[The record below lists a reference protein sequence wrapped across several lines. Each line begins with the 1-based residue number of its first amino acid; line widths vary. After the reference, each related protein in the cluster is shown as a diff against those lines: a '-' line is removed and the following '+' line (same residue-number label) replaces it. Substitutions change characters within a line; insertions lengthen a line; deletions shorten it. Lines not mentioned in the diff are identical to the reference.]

1 MDLISILKRIAR
13 IPLLNI
19 IREHLWAVYGRYV
32 FCLSRMGKA
41 KTINFSQQC
50 PLLLVTIAF
59 NHEELIKKQIEM
71 VKHHIKNAPYHHIIV
86 DNSSD
91 NSKRKAIKAVCDS
104 MEVEYFATPRYFT
117 WLTWNALFSPS
128 YSHGA
133 ALNWAYYHI
142 IQSSKPKH
150 FVLLDHDIIPI
161 KPFDFIDAL
170 GPQDFYGLD
179 RLRECGWYLWPGWCI
194 FRFDAIADKKVDF
207 SPVYIKHAYLDAGGR
222 NFLSIFCNYYR
233 TDLRFAN
240 PETKRIRFNTPLQTQ
255 DDVYHGDCI
264 QIIDNSWMH
273 IINGSNYARIPGK
286 ENLVSDILQNL
297 IKNQ

>member
-32 FCLSRMGKA
+32 FWLSRMGKA

-71 VKHHIKNAPYHHIIV
+71 VKHHIKNTPYHHILV

-170 GPQDFYGLD
+170 GPQDFY
-179 RLRECGWYLWPGWCI
+179 
-194 FRFDAIADKKVDF
+194 
-207 SPVYIKHAYLDAGGR
+207 
-222 NFLSIFCNYYR
+222 
-233 TDLRFAN
+233 
-240 PETKRIRFNTPLQTQ
+240 
-255 DDVYHGDCI
+255 
-264 QIIDNSWMH
+264 
-273 IINGSNYARIPGK
+273 
-286 ENLVSDILQNL
+286 
-297 IKNQ
+297 